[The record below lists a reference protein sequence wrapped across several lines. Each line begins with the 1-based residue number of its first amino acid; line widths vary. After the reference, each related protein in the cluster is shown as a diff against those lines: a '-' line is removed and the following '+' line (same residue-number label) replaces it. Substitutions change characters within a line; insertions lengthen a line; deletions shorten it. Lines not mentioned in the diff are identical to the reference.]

1 MTKLF
6 TSRLTEILNDL
17 GCDGY
22 YIDKDAIMRSLCTRD
37 PTSEAKERDKI
48 TKRYY
53 YVTGKVGKR
62 VYHKGDLFPR
72 RGFIEAL
79 FDYARKA
86 NAKLT
91 TYESS
96 WYCRWVDAHV
106 NLILN
111 RIYGSNKPEI
121 DSFVML
127 NSGALDQ
134 LIIKL
139 FGGVATHNDVENFR
153 VALEVARNNIGD
165 DLTKAEMALIHAKY
179 FESTD
184 DYLMM
189 IKSELMNE
197 IMTEWNAFENMDMD
211 ELLKE
216 VVV

>member
-22 YIDKDAIMRSLCTRD
+22 FIDKDIIMQSLNATD
-37 PTSEAKERDKI
+37 PTKDAKERDQIVKQ
-48 TKRYY
+48 YY
-53 YVTGKVGKR
+53 YCSGKIGKR
-62 VYHKGDLFPR
+62 IYHKGGLFPR

-165 DLTKAEMALIHAKY
+165 DLTNAEIALIHAKY

-197 IMTEWNAFENMDMD
+197 IMTEWNAFENIDMD

-216 VVV
+216 VV